1 MLDQAVQARLEPGG
15 YQVVDVTVHHGYQPD
30 SIRAQAHLPL
40 RIVFHRLD
48 DDACSER
55 VVFSAPKVDRHLAEV
70 GTTTIDLPAQ
80 PPGEVRFTCGM
91 GRYRGR
97 IELVAEDGPSA
108 LTRLRAVV
116 AGRFSGFGRSTHS
129 P

>member
-15 YQVVDVTVHHGYQPD
+15 YQVVDVTVHHGYQPA
-30 SIRAQAHLPL
+30 SIRAKAHLPL
-40 RIVFHRLD
+40 RIVFHRQD

-91 GRYRGR
+91 GRYRGL

-129 P
+129 T